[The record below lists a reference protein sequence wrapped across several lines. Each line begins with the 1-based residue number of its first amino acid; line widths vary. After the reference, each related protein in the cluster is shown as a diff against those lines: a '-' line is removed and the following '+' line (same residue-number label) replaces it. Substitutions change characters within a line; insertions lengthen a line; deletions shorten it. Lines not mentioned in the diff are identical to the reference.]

1 MLYTY
6 IAILLIVTSIF
17 LGDALRRLRHQI
29 INTNQ
34 LKIEQQTMRLHVFV
48 MVFHALTFFLA
59 NVTLVSSNFFQN
71 SKFAPLWNSTKMLMF
86 IAQSISQIIIMY
98 LIRQLSKPILVK
110 KMETEEE
117 DEIDESEASSF
128 AFLLYMKKDSPHKMW
143 KRQKSTLTW
152 SDKSASKKDNGV
164 TET

>member
-29 INTNQ
+29 INTEQ

-59 NVTLVSSNFFQN
+59 NVTLVSSNFFPSSN
-71 SKFAPLWNSTKMLMF
+71 FAPLWNITKMLMF

-98 LIRQLSKPILVK
+98 LIRQLSKPILVR

-117 DEIDESEASSF
+117 EETDESDASSF
-128 AFLLYMKKDSPHKMW
+128 AFLRYMKKDSQHKMW
-143 KRQKSTLTW
+143 RRQLSTLSG
-152 SDKSASKKDNGV
+152 SDKWASKKDNRV